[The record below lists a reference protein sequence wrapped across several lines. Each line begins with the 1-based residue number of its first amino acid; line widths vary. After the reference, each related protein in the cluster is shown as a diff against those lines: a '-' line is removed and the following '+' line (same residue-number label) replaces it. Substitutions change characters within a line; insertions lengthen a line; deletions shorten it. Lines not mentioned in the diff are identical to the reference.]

1 MASLSASWLVM
12 NKLADSHLIRMITFG
27 QPRTGNKEYADAH
40 DKMIPY
46 KYRITHH
53 RDPIPHLPVDGLEG
67 YHHHLAEIFYNN
79 DMTQPDYIGLILHLL
94 QSVMSKKASP
104 AVTVTWIIISLQT
117 TFSIS
122 TYTSK
127 RGELLTV
134 HRSNID

>member
-12 NKLADSHLIRMITFG
+12 NKLVDSHLIRMITFG

-53 RDPIPHLPVDGLEG
+53 KDPVPHLPVDGLEG

-79 DMTQPDYIGLILHLL
+79 DMTQPDYIECDEQEGLACSDGHLDN
-94 QSVMSKKASP
+94 QA
-104 AVTVTWIIISLQT
+104 ADH
-117 TFSIS
+117 TFYFNTDVESWGMANCPQ
-122 TYTSK
+122 K
-127 RGELLTV
+127 
-134 HRSNID
+134 